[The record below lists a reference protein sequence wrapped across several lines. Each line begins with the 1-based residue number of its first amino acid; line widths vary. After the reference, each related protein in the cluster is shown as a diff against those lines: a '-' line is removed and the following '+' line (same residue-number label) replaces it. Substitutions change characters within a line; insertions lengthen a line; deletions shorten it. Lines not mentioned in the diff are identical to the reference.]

1 MKISAKAALLSGFAF
16 PGTGQIYLKRFR
28 RGITIMVLAS
38 SGIGVIVWMATV
50 RALSVLERIQ
60 NQLGQ
65 VDMATI
71 SNVALASSANHTSIY
86 YKPILLFIVCCWLF
100 SVIDA
105 YRIGKTKEYLEKPR
119 GI

>member
-1 MKISAKAALLSGFAF
+1 MI
-16 PGTGQIYLKRFR
+16 
-28 RGITIMVLAS
+28 LAS

-50 RALSVLERIQ
+50 RALSVLKRIQ
-60 NQLGQ
+60 NQLDQ

-71 SNVALASSANHTSIY
+71 SNVALAASANHTSIY

-105 YRIGKTKEYLEKPR
+105 YRIGKTREYLEKTQ